1 MLKVIGLIA
10 ALLAIGVVGVLAY
23 AATVPDTF
31 QVRRSI
37 SIKAPP
43 EKIFPLINE
52 LKTMNEWNPFAK
64 QDPTIRLTYRG
75 PASGK
80 GAANDWDSDGKAGK
94 GRLEITDS
102 TPTSQVTMRLDME
115 KPMEG
120 HNTIVFALQPQAQ
133 GANQTTN
140 VTWSMTGAL
149 HYIAKVICT
158 FVSMDRMIGGEFD
171 KGLGDLK
178 AMAEK
183 P

>member
-1 MLKVIGLIA
+1 MLKVIGIIA
-10 ALLAIGVVGVLAY
+10 ALVVVGVIGVLAY
-23 AATVPDTF
+23 AATIPDTF
-31 QVRRSI
+31 RVQRSI

-43 EKIFPLINE
+43 QKIFPLINE

-64 QDPTIRLTYRG
+64 QDPTIRLTYSG

-102 TPTSQVTMRLDME
+102 TPPSQVTMRLDMA

-120 HNTIVFALQPQAQ
+120 HNTVMFALEPQPD
-133 GANQTTN
+133 GTS
-140 VTWSMTGAL
+140 VTWSMTGGMPF
-149 HYIAKVICT
+149 IAKVICT

-171 KGLGDLK
+171 KGLADLK

-183 P
+183 S

>member
-1 MLKVIGLIA
+1 MLKILGIIAGLCVI
-10 ALLAIGVVGVLAY
+10 VVIGVLAY
-23 AATVPDTF
+23 AATLPDTF
-31 QVRRSI
+31 AVQRSI

-64 QDPTIRLTYRG
+64 QDPTIKITYSG

-80 GAANDWDSDGKAGK
+80 GAAHAWDSDGQAGQ
-94 GRLEITDS
+94 GRLKITDS
-102 TPTSQVTMRLDME
+102 VPPSQVTMRLDMA

-133 GANQTTN
+133 GTNVTTN
-140 VTWSMTGAL
+140 VTWSMTGAYP
-149 HYIAKVICT
+149 YIAKVMCV
-158 FVSMDRMIGGEFD
+158 FFSMDRMIGGEFD
-171 KGLGDLK
+171 KGLADLK

-183 P
+183 